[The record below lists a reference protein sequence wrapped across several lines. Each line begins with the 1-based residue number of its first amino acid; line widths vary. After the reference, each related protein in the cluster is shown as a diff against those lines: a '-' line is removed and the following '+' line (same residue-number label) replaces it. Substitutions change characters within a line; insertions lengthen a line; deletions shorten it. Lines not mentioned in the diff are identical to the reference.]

1 MPRAGFTKTI
11 KDAHRWAATT
21 IDRAVDEEP
30 VRPVM
35 SEAQIVASR
44 DLFTESDIPEHWEG
58 TWYVRGVRYLQRAT
72 GDYDH
77 PWTARGLGVDLG
89 VLEHLHRTSGQL
101 QRAVSEI
108 VAHATAGAWRVDP
121 RGETEADKLIARHVG
136 RQLFGIAGGWSN
148 FIAQAVRSMSVAGFA
163 VFVRVDSEDG
173 GLKRLAPRRP
183 NTVRRWVHDER
194 GQLAGVE
201 FVSQDRHHYMIE
213 AKNLVV
219 ITLQDQG
226 GDYEGLSP
234 TRPAAPWVRA
244 KQLGSQLWVAGL
256 EKWGSP
262 VITIEDPEGPR
273 STGDSLQVVDLFDQA
288 SAEEFPVVKLG
299 AGQKASILSPGS
311 QLAEYEAFLRYC
323 DEQILLPFSGEGALV
338 GMTSHGA
345 RNLAEVK
352 DSQHLRVAVHMAERI
367 VEAINGDR
375 WTAHNGV
382 TRHITNLLLGV
393 DHPYAYPEA
402 VYALGDE
409 DAPVDQILEA
419 IKAGAVQLTDEVVTV
434 MHERLGL
441 PAPKTGSHS

>member
-1 MPRAGFTKTI
+1 MPRSAYKTI
-11 KDAHRWAATT
+11 IANAQQWAEQT
-21 IDRAVDEEP
+21 IDRAVDEEL
-30 VRPVM
+30 VRPIL
-35 SEAQIVASR
+35 SQPQIVASR
-44 DLFTESDIPEHWEG
+44 DLYTEDDVPEHWEG

-72 GDYDH
+72 ADYDH

-89 VLEHLHRTSGQL
+89 VLEHLHRTDGLL
-101 QRAVSEI
+101 QKTVSEI

-121 RGETEADKLIARHVG
+121 ADNTPADGLIARHVQ

-148 FIAQAVRSMSVAGFA
+148 FIAQAVRSMAVAGFA

-173 GLKRLAPRRP
+173 SLKRLAPRRP
-183 NTVRRWVHDER
+183 NTVRRWVHDDKGR
-194 GQLAGVE
+194 LAGVE
-201 FVSQDRHHYMIE
+201 FVARDRYHYMIE

-244 KQLGSQLWVAGL
+244 KQLGAQLWIAGL

-262 VITIEDPEGPR
+262 VITIEDQEGPR
-273 STGDSLQVVDLFDQA
+273 STGDALEVVDLFDQA
-288 SAEEFPVVKLG
+288 SSEEFPVIKLG
-299 AGQKASILSPGS
+299 AGQRASILSPGQ
-311 QLAEYEAFLRYC
+311 QLAQYEEFLRYC
-323 DEQILLPFSGEGALV
+323 DEQILMPFSGEGALV

-352 DSQHLRVAVHMAERI
+352 DAQHLRVAVHMAERI
-367 VEAINGDR
+367 VSAINGDR

-382 TRHITNLLLGV
+382 TRHITETLLGV
-393 DHPYAYPEA
+393 DHPYPYPEA

-409 DAPVDQILEA
+409 DAPLEQILEA
-419 IKAGAVQLTDEVVTV
+419 IKVGAVQLTDEVVEV
-434 MHERLGL
+434 MHDRLGL
-441 PAPKTGSHS
+441 PAPRVGGKQ